1 MIKKVAT
8 IAACTLLLQA
18 GAALA
23 ENRAETVTFAPY
35 VGGYTFQGNQHLETA
50 PVFGFRL
57 GYNITENWALEGV
70 IDYLK
75 TEGTSGSGIGNVESM
90 RYGADVLYNFMP
102 KNSFVPYLAAG
113 VGGTQFTAGPFEKNQ
128 RFIGNYGGG
137 VKWFMTENVALR
149 GDVRGLNYEYAD
161 RWKTNVEYT
170 LGLHIAVGAP
180 KPVPAPVVAPAP
192 VVEAAA
198 PKAAP
203 VVIAPPP
210 PPAPTSTLSAEPAS
224 LVKGKTTTLTWSSTN
239 TTGCEIQPGVGPVA
253 SSGSRV
259 VTPAADTSYTLVCK
273 GEGGSTTSAA
283 GVQVTEPV
291 IEASAK
297 KASAVEAGKRLTL
310 KVHFDTGKSVIKKQ
324 YYDELKEVGDGLNEH
339 KELRGVIEGHTDNVG
354 SDKSNLV
361 LSQRRAKAVRDYIV
375 KNFKVDGKRLAA
387 KGYGESNPVADNTTA
402 EGRALNRRIEAVFE
416 NDPNFNPDAVA
427 EQPVKKPL
435 KKTVKKAP
443 AKKR

>member
-1 MIKKVAT
+1 MMKKMAT

-18 GAALA
+18 GAAMA

-57 GYNITENWALEGV
+57 GYNFTENWALEGV

-75 TEGTSGSGIGNVESM
+75 TKGTSNSGIGNVESL
-90 RYGADVLYNFMP
+90 RYGGDVLYNFMP
-102 KNSFVPYLAAG
+102 KKSLVPYLAVGAG
-113 VGGTQFTAGPFEKNQ
+113 GQKFTTGVNQ
-128 RFIGNYGGG
+128 DNRFIGNYGGG
-137 VKWFMTENVALR
+137 LKWFMTENVALR
-149 GDVRGLNYEYAD
+149 GDVRGLNYELAD
-161 RWKTNVEYT
+161 KWKTNVEYT

-180 KPVPAPVVAPAP
+180 KPAPAPIVAPTP

-210 PPAPTSTLSAEPAS
+210 PPPPLPTSNLSAEPAS
-224 LVKGKTTTLTWSSTN
+224 LEKGKTTTLTWSSTN
-239 TTGCEIQPGVGPVA
+239 TTGCEIQPGIGPVA

-259 VTPAADTSYTLVCK
+259 VTPAADTSYTLTCK

-283 GVQVTEPV
+283 GVKVTAPV

-324 YYDELKEVGDGLNEH
+324 YYDELKEIGDGLNEH
-339 KELRGVIEGHTDNVG
+339 KELRGVIEGHTDSVG
-354 SDKSNLV
+354 SDKSNLA

-375 KNFKVDGKRLAA
+375 KNFKIDGKRLAA

-402 EGRALNRRIEAVFE
+402 EGRALNRRIEAAFE
-416 NDPNFNPDAVA
+416 NDPNFDPNAPAA
-427 EQPVKKPL
+427 KPVKP
-435 KKTVKKAP
+435 KKAVKKAP